1 MMAADFPE
9 ILSKIV
15 DTREKQAEARAAVEE
30 AQTKL
35 GAMIREAVK
44 MGIDNYKVTTK
55 GGKTTI
61 VIG

>member
-35 GAMIREAVK
+35 DAMIKKAT
-44 MGIDNYKVTTK
+44 MLGITDYTVTTK
-55 GGKTTI
+55 GGKMTI
-61 VIG
+61 VIN

>member
-1 MMAADFPE
+1 MMTVDFPE
-9 ILSKIV
+9 ILKKIV